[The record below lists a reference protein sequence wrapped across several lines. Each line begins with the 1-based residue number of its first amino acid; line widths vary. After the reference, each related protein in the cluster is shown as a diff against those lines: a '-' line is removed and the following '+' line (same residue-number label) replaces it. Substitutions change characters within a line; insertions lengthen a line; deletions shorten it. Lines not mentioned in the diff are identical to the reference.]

1 MTQGGP
7 DHQGS
12 LPGLSAQEA
21 AALAD
26 RHGLE
31 HVGVRPPL
39 PVYIRDL
46 WRHRHF
52 IWTMSEA
59 GFISRHQNNYLGLF
73 WSVLNPLLLG
83 AAYYLIFGLLLE
95 TDRGVDNFIAFLTA
109 GLFAFIF
116 ISAGFN
122 YAAKSMVDSTGLVRA
137 LRFPR
142 AILPISVIIT
152 ELLATIPAFLILL
165 VLCLVT
171 GETPSVK
178 WLLFP
183 VALLIVGLIT
193 LGIGLIA
200 ARIVHAA
207 RDVGNLIPLLTRML
221 RYISGIFFP
230 IANYAGEGLI
240 SILLMYQPI
249 AVSLQMVRESLM
261 GEFPLDP
268 VTWLVSLAWGVILT
282 GIGFI
287 FFWRAEAT
295 YGRA

>member
-1 MTQGGP
+1 MTRGGP

-21 AALAD
+21 AALA
-26 RHGLE
+26 RE
-31 HVGVRPPL
+31 HDLQQVGVRPPL
-39 PVYIRDL
+39 GLYVRDL
-46 WRHRHF
+46 WRHRNF
-52 IWTMSEA
+52 IWTMSQA
-59 GFISRHQNNYLGLF
+59 GFIARHQNNYLGLL

-83 AAYYLIFGLLLE
+83 AAYFLIFGLLLG
-95 TDRGVDNFIAFLTA
+95 TRGNVENFIAFLTA
-109 GLFAFIF
+109 GLFTFIF

-122 YAAKSMVDSTGLVRA
+122 YGARSMVENTGLVRA

-142 AILPISVIIT
+142 AILPISVMIT
-152 ELLATIPAFLILL
+152 ELIATIPAFLILL
-165 VLCLVT
+165 LLCLLT
-171 GETPSVK
+171 GETPSLK

-230 IANYAGEGLI
+230 IADYAGHGLM
-240 SILLMYQPI
+240 SYVLMYQPI

-268 VTWLVSLAWGVILT
+268 TTWLVSLAWGVILT

-287 FFWRAEAT
+287 VFWRAEAS